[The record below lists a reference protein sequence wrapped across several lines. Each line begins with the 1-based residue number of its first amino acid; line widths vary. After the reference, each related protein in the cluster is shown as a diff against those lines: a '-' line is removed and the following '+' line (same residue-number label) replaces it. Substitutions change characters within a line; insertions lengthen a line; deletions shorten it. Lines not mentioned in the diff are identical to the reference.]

1 MTLADIISQV
11 IIGWIILF
19 IVLCFI
25 FSKLEKRKWNNG
37 ICIQC
42 GKPWRYKSR
51 NKKEEY
57 ICVIITITV
66 ILNMG
71 RIIGKYS
78 RGELKMFSSFFC
90 PFIFP
95 L

>member
-11 IIGWIILF
+11 IMVWIIFF

-37 ICIQC
+37 ICPQC

-51 NKKEEY
+51 NKKKEY
-57 ICVIITITV
+57 ICVIIHITV
-66 ILNMG
+66 ILDVVK
-71 RIIGKYS
+71 IIGKPS
-78 RGELKMFSSFFC
+78 RGN
-90 PFIFP
+90 
-95 L
+95 

>member
-11 IIGWIILF
+11 IIGWIIFF

-51 NKKEEY
+51 NKK
-57 ICVIITITV
+57 
-66 ILNMG
+66 G
-71 RIIGKYS
+71 RIYMCDNNHYCHIKY
-78 RGELKMFSSFFC
+78 GQDNW
-90 PFIFP
+90 
-95 L
+95 

>member
-1 MTLADIISQV
+1 LRKENGTMVYAFNVVNRGGISPV
-11 IIGWIILF
+11 I
-19 IVLCFI
+19 
-25 FSKLEKRKWNNG
+25 
-37 ICIQC
+37 
-42 GKPWRYKSR
+42 
-51 NKKEEY
+51 KKEEY